1 MNISISTS
9 KLVNLNANRNSTR
22 SPDRPSRLGGPGGK
36 EEVFETARIASRTLT
51 WCDVCGF
58 AEVRTDEVLDAE
70 VLFLAE
76 CPRCENRWTSRE
88 PISRPLPLAASVQ
101 TVARR
106 FRRVPARV
114 SRSVEPAA

>member
-1 MNISISTS
+1 MSISISISTS
-9 KLVNLNANRNSTR
+9 KLVNLNANRNSNR
-22 SPDRPSRLGGPGGK
+22 SPGRPGRPGRK
-36 EEVFETARIASRTLT
+36 EEVFETARMPSRTLT

-88 PISRPLPLAASVQ
+88 PIGGPLPLAASVQ
-101 TVARR
+101 PVARR
-106 FRRVPARV
+106 FQRVPARV
-114 SRSVEPAA
+114 SRSVAPAA